1 MKDSRAKGI
10 YYGWFI
16 VAASFAITVIGGGI
30 NSSLGV
36 FALPMSDEF
45 GWSRTLISSAV
56 ATGILASGISQVLS
70 GHLHDILGGRKL
82 IIAGIFLVG
91 LSTILL
97 SGTFHYLYF
106 LILFGIIRSTL
117 MSSISMTTLAVLIA
131 KWFKKSRSTAISI
144 SSSGGSVGGLLLV
157 PFSTYLILVADWRVT
172 WVALGVIMLV
182 LVLPTAYIVLRNEPS
197 DMGLQPDGDNIGGN
211 EDGPEVV
218 YVEKGPLVVSVWTDA
233 LKSYPMWQLLSGYF
247 VCGFTTLIMSFHFVP
262 YALEEGF
269 SPATAAMAFGLLSIM
284 NTLGVLM
291 GGPIADKLGN
301 KNLLGF
307 VYTVRGVAYIL
318 LLFLPGQWGLWG
330 FAVFGGASWIASV
343 PLTASLTTNI
353 YGLKKSG
360 TLTGLVFMS
369 HQIGGSVGIQFGG
382 LMRDMTGSY
391 FVPFAVAGSLLI
403 VASLASFTI
412 RERRYSSV
420 RVPSGNPA

>member
-144 SSSGGSVGGLLLV
+144 SSSGG
-157 PFSTYLILVADWRVT
+157 
-172 WVALGVIMLV
+172 
-182 LVLPTAYIVLRNEPS
+182 
-197 DMGLQPDGDNIGGN
+197 
-211 EDGPEVV
+211 
-218 YVEKGPLVVSVWTDA
+218 
-233 LKSYPMWQLLSGYF
+233 
-247 VCGFTTLIMSFHFVP
+247 
-262 YALEEGF
+262 
-269 SPATAAMAFGLLSIM
+269 
-284 NTLGVLM
+284 
-291 GGPIADKLGN
+291 
-301 KNLLGF
+301 
-307 VYTVRGVAYIL
+307 
-318 LLFLPGQWGLWG
+318 
-330 FAVFGGASWIASV
+330 
-343 PLTASLTTNI
+343 
-353 YGLKKSG
+353 
-360 TLTGLVFMS
+360 
-369 HQIGGSVGIQFGG
+369 
-382 LMRDMTGSY
+382 
-391 FVPFAVAGSLLI
+391 
-403 VASLASFTI
+403 
-412 RERRYSSV
+412 
-420 RVPSGNPA
+420 